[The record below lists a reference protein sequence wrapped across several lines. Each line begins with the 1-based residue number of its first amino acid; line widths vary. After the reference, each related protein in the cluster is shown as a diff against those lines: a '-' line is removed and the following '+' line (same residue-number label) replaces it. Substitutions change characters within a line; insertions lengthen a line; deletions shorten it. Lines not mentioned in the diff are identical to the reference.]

1 MVEHYCNHWAR
12 QKDYLPFSPLKTTPI
27 WRCRKANKTSL
38 KQEIVNFSFTVKT
51 KNASLRFRR
60 DLAGLFVEL
69 FQKEKLARSERAEK
83 PPKEG

>member
-38 KQEIVNFSFTVKT
+38 KQEIVSFSFTLKT
-51 KNASLRFRR
+51 KNSSECFRR
-60 DLAGLFVEL
+60 DLAGLFIKL
-69 FQKEKLARSERAEK
+69 FQKDEAGQARK
-83 PPKEG
+83 G